1 MGTCYYG
8 WNKMIFLEK
17 LQHILND
24 SLSLPLF
31 QIACQSHLSLAGQ
44 VFLFSL
50 PILVALQQT
59 HNTWGPTCLC
69 SL

>member
-24 SLSLPLF
+24 SPLPPFIPNCMPVSLKPGWTSF
-31 QIACQSHLSLAGQ
+31 S
-44 VFLFSL
+44 VFLTY
-50 PILVALQQT
+50 P
-59 HNTWGPTCLC
+59 C
-69 SL
+69 SFTTNP